1 LKSFR
6 KISHVLEKKKVH
18 IIDESN
24 FTNWAKKLYDK
35 SLDFSKSAWKAIK
48 FESKETKDAFNIL
61 RKMIKGEDVS
71 DNEKIF
77 LKSQSID
84 LVKIIPLIAIQGI
97 PGAIPITALLVNV
110 GKKYNIDILPSSH
123 KNSNNL

>member
-1 LKSFR
+1 MKNFR
-6 KISHVLEKKKVH
+6 KISNILEGDNDY
-18 IIDESN
+18 IIDESK
-24 FTNWAKKLYDK
+24 FSEWAKKLYNK

-48 FESKETKDAFNIL
+48 FESKETKDAFIIL

-71 DNEKIF
+71 DNEKSF

-84 LVKIIPLIAIQGI
+84 LAKILPLVVIQGL

-110 GKKYNIDILPSSH
+110 GKKYNIDILPNSH
-123 KNSNNL
+123 KNFNN